1 MQQVLTHLKFSEK
14 ANLASLKSGI
24 DKVDINKIE
33 TTPVDLSKLT
43 NVVQNEVVK
52 ETACDK
58 LVKKV
63 YDINFYDTSGFVQKK
78 ML

>member
-14 ANLASLKSGI
+14 ANLASLKSRI

-33 TTPVDLSKLT
+33 TTPADFIKLT
-43 NVVQNEVVK
+43 NVVKNEVVK
-52 ETACDK
+52 ETACDE

-63 YDINFYDTSGFVQKK
+63 YDINFFHTSGFVQKK